1 MLCPNHGIA
10 DQIISEQAPVAT
22 GATISAKADIQRA
35 IASACDGT
43 AGAGAGRYALGL
55 NQRESSSVQV
65 IHIER
70 PIGEHILIVIRRRC
84 PADHERD
91 LNRLRAPC
99 GARRGDGYVA
109 IVGTSRET

>member
-1 MLCPNHGIA
+1 MIRRPPRSTLFPYTTLFR
-10 DQIISEQAPVAT
+10 S
-22 GATISAKADIQRA
+22 
-35 IASACDGT
+35 
-43 AGAGAGRYALGL
+43 RYALGL

-109 IVGTSRET
+109 IVGTSRETCRIHRDRKSVV